1 MITLYLRQTAVNY
14 AQWKEAFDCHFAAR
28 QASGATGEVLILR
41 NVDDPQ
47 EIFVLL
53 GWRDL
58 RQARLY
64 TQSVSWQMAL
74 EEMDVAGVPD
84 VFFLERVG

>member
-14 AQWKEAFDCHFAAR
+14 AQWKEAFDSHLAAR
-28 QASGATGEVLILR
+28 QVGGATAEVLILR
-41 NVDDPQ
+41 NGDDPE
-47 EIFVLL
+47 EIVVLL

-64 TQSVSWQMAL
+64 SQSVSWQMAL
-74 EEMDVAGVPD
+74 REMGVVGVPN
-84 VFFLERVG
+84 VWFLERVG